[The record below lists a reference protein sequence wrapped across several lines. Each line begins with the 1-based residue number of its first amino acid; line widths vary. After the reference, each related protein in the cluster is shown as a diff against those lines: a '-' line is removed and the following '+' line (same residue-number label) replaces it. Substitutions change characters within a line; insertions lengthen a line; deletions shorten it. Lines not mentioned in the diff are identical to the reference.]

1 MIAMSV
7 MIEVYELGLIMIYS
21 YVMAKISR
29 FAYSILKVHY
39 QLCRT
44 QRKIRRGEFTFDSEK
59 D

>member
-44 QRKIRRGEFTFDSEK
+44 QRKIKRGEFTFEK
-59 D
+59 

>member
-1 MIAMSV
+1 MITMPV
-7 MIEVYELGLIMIYS
+7 MIGVYELGLVMIYS

-44 QRKIRRGEFTFDSEK
+44 QRKIKRGEFTFEK
-59 D
+59 